1 MGWERVS
8 KKMYSDKL
16 QCVRKRIIYRNSD
29 FPGVQIASIKHAKTY
44 ADGTA
49 VWHRT
54 EYRVEEPRTGDY
66 WTFFR
71 LIDAKL
77 FVGRVLEMKA
87 KI

>member
-8 KKMYSDKL
+8 MEMYSDKP

-29 FPGVQIASIKHAKTY
+29 FPGVQIASIKH